1 MRRCSLLCLLLS
13 IVALLTASRSQA
25 TPVLHLAY
33 ASGLPGSQLQ
43 LDTTGLTLRARDA
56 DGTPR
61 WSYQVQ
67 QAIDGSDCS
76 GEMWLTPLLQDAN
89 GDGLIDAARNERA
102 RLVLSLRWQA
112 QGRSH
117 SAVVAL
123 EASTPG
129 PPQQLWRRDDQ
140 QLPALADLV
149 TAPTAARL
157 RIGRLNQDSA
167 HWVVMLGAGLPRAA
181 TATSTARSGA
191 QLLILDAQ
199 DGRTLWRGG
208 GSGSGNT
215 DQQFAGLQHAM
226 VAPLTVLDTN
236 NDGYADRLYVGDWNA
251 ALWRFDLT
259 SGADA
264 ARLAAGGI
272 LAQLADP
279 EHPLSRGFLAAA
291 DVTLLSRGSAQWFN
305 IALGSIATGRAP
317 AGTQAL
323 FVVRDHNPYTPLT
336 QSQFDTRLALLAAD
350 LPVLGDSPSQ
360 ELSASTPGWQVPLG
374 RGQSFTRALTLGGV
388 LLFTQVLS
396 PPPLEVLS
404 CRARQPRVQ
413 VAVGAVSA
421 TTGLPVIDL
430 NRDGR
435 SDAQDRA
442 TVVPQ
447 VDTLD
452 ASLKPAPQDS
462 TPDAPGCLLDGVAL
476 AACPALP
483 PPRQLYWR
491 RDDAD

>member
-1 MRRCSLLCLLLS
+1 MQRRLHFLLLGA
-13 IVALLTASRSQA
+13 IALLTASLSQA
-25 TPVLHLAY
+25 TPSIQLAY
-33 ASGLPGSQLQ
+33 ASSLPGNRVQ
-43 LDTTGLTLRARDA
+43 LDTAGLTLRARDA
-56 DGTPR
+56 DGTAR
-61 WSYQVQ
+61 WTYQVQ
-67 QAIDGSDCS
+67 QAIDGGDCT
-76 GEMWLTPLLQDAN
+76 GELWLAPLLQDAN
-89 GDGLIDAARNERA
+89 GDGLIDATRNERA
-102 RLVLSLRWQA
+102 RLLLSVRWQA

-117 SAVVAL
+117 SAVIAL

-167 HWVVMLGAGLPRAA
+167 QWVVMLGAGLPRAG
-181 TATSTARSGA
+181 TATSAARSGA
-191 QLLILDAQ
+191 QLLMLDAQ
-199 DGRTLWRGG
+199 DGRTLWQAGG
-208 GSGSGNT
+208 TGKSGA
-215 DQQFAGLQHAM
+215 DQQFEGLQHAIAAA
-226 VAPLTVLDTN
+226 VTVLDTDHN
-236 NDGYADRLYVGDWNA
+236 GYADRLYVGDWNA

-272 LAQLADP
+272 LAQLADA

-305 IALGSIATGRAP
+305 IAVGSVATGRAP
-317 AGTQAL
+317 AGNQAL
-323 FVVRDHNPYTPLT
+323 FVVRDDNPYTPLT
-336 QSQFDTRLALLAAD
+336 QPQFDTRTALLAAD

-360 ELSASTPGWQVPLG
+360 DLSASTSGWQVPLG

-396 PPPLEVLS
+396 PPPLAVLS
-404 CRARQPRVQ
+404 CRVRQPRVQ

-452 ASLKPAPQDS
+452 ASLTPAPQDS
-462 TPDAPGCLLDGVAL
+462 SPDAPGCLLDGVAL